1 MEVHLHHTQIGHRN
15 PIYALAIDKE
25 RGQLYSGGSDTGIVQ
40 WGLEA
45 VDFQRVF
52 SAVPSPVLRIL
63 PVHEYDVLLVGLQ
76 NGQALMLNA
85 VTGELIQTLGAEPS
99 SGIFGL
105 AYHSDRL
112 YMASTSGKVQVY
124 ALDSRSERVQVLA
137 VSEHLWN
144 AAGVRSLS
152 LDRDGTV
159 LALGYKDGTVSVHQ
173 TSDMNCIWTKKAHEH
188 TVSAL
193 SFSPDGQVLLSGG
206 RDAHIRVHDSFTGT
220 ELRDWIPHWF
230 AIYAIAYQP
239 GGKLFATA
247 SRDKSIK
254 LWSAEDFRLLKVLH
268 KDRGLDAHSHS
279 VNTLIWSPSGHRLY
293 TAGDDRRIKVWNLSQ

>member
-1 MEVHLHHTQIGHRN
+1 
-15 PIYALAIDKE
+15 
-25 RGQLYSGGSDTGIVQ
+25 
-40 WGLEA
+40 
-45 VDFQRVF
+45 
-52 SAVPSPVLRIL
+52 
-63 PVHEYDVLLVGLQ
+63 
-76 NGQALMLNA
+76 
-85 VTGELIQTLGAEPS
+85 
-99 SGIFGL
+99 
-105 AYHSDRL
+105 
-112 YMASTSGKVQVY
+112 
-124 ALDSRSERVQVLA
+124 
-137 VSEHLWN
+137 
-144 AAGVRSLS
+144 
-152 LDRDGTV
+152 
-159 LALGYKDGTVSVHQ
+159 
-173 TSDMNCIWTKKAHEH
+173 
-188 TVSAL
+188 SAL

-206 RDAHIRVHDSFTGT
+206 RDAHIRVHDSFKGT